1 MTEHHVYIFMYT
13 EQWGRRARSR
23 DSQVCILMY
32 KGVFSMEEL
41 ASKLLPLAKGETV
54 EFPDESLTDLA
65 FAWTGMATWCR
76 LKCVSFSCCVLV

>member
-1 MTEHHVYIFMYT
+1 MAVHHVYIFMYT
-13 EQWGRRARSR
+13 EQWGRRARSI
-23 DSQVCILMY
+23 DSQVCLLMY

-41 ASKLLPLAKGETV
+41 ASKLLPLAKGNTV

-76 LKCVSFSCCVLV
+76 LMCVSFLFCVLV